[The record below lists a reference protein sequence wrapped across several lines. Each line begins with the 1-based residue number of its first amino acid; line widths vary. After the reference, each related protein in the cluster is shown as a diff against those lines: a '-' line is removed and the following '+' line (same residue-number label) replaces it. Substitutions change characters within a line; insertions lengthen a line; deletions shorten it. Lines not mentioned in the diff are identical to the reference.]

1 MTKQLFFAL
10 IFLFALQ
17 ATAQNKKLSV
27 EANYSIDVS
36 DAEYFANGIY
46 DVGVKYRFINTPLV
60 HLGLDLNLG
69 FNYYNPESSGNTFN
83 FESKRFLYQPKV
95 FAEFDLPFLGK
106 LHPSVGLGYSIIR
119 FDGTGNSGDLD
130 LTDKGGD
137 GGFSFDAGLSYDI
150 TKRLFLQVK
159 YDFINLNIKD
169 RVFLDGED
177 IDIDSD
183 TQISRIKFG
192 LGFRF

>member
-1 MTKQLFFAL
+1 MTKQLFLAC

-36 DAEYFANGIY
+36 DAEYFANGVY

-69 FNYYNPESSGNTFN
+69 FNYYNPDFSGRSLNIEN
-83 FESKRFLYQPKV
+83 KRFLYQPKV
-95 FAEFDLPFLGK
+95 FAEFDLPFISK
-106 LHPSVGLGYSIIR
+106 LHPSVGLGYSIVR
-119 FDGTGNSGDLD
+119 FDTTGNSGDLD

-150 TKRLFLQVK
+150 TKRLFIQVK

-169 RVFLDGED
+169 RVFLDGEV
-177 IDIDSD
+177 IDIDRDSP
-183 TQISRIKFG
+183 INRIKFG
-192 LGFRF
+192 IGFHF